1 MNEMI
6 RSVKFLYQY
15 QSRKHFPVEIVPCGG
30 DDPALKRAMM
40 FFPIRKKQGGRV
52 NDEVILMVHGMTMYG
67 NMDPRYVNLC
77 KSLAGCGYTV
87 VLPLFKEIRDLII
100 TPASLDQIKSVIASI
115 TSNRELCPRGELSL
129 FTNSFS
135 GGMCLLACADGA
147 LAVRVRSVCMIGSYS
162 DIESSM
168 EYLMGDQRS
177 DPYGRFIVL
186 KNFLKYSIDVP
197 VAVAEAIDV
206 FIRDHFYER
215 EGRKPALPALLKRM
229 NPYDHSLFK
238 WLETSPAFRMHH
250 WVQIRK
256 HPDVAGMMTD
266 FSLCRHLHEI
276 KSSVLLIHGTDDA
289 VIHPD
294 ESVRLYNDL
303 RGHGIKAKLLLTPL
317 IMAHSNLNFSLQ
329 FITQAFELFNGLNFY
344 FRSA

>member
-1 MNEMI
+1 MI

-15 QSRKHFPVEIVPCGG
+15 QSRKHFPVEIVPYAGSV
-30 DDPALKRAMM
+30 PALKRAMM
-40 FFPIRKKQGGRV
+40 FFPLRKKQGGRV

-77 KSLAGCGYTV
+77 KSLAGCGYIV
-87 VLPLFKEIRDLII
+87 VLPLFKEIRDLTID
-100 TPASLDQIKSVIASI
+100 PASLDQIKSVIASI
-115 TSNRELCPRGELSL
+115 TGDRGLCPRGELSL

-135 GGMCLLACADGA
+135 GGMCLLACSDTA
-147 LAVRVRSVCMIGSYS
+147 LAGRVRSICMIGSYS
-162 DIESSM
+162 SIESSM

-186 KNFLKYSIDVP
+186 KNFLKYSITVP
-197 VAVAEAIDV
+197 VPVTEAIDV

-229 NPYDHSLFK
+229 SPGDRYLFQR
-238 WLETSPAFRMHH
+238 LETSPVFRMDH
-250 WVQIRK
+250 WERIKK
-256 HPDVAGMMTD
+256 HPAVIGMMTD
-266 FSLCRHLHEI
+266 FSLYRHLHKI

-294 ESVRLYNDL
+294 ESIRLYHEL
-303 RGHGIKAKLLLTPL
+303 RNHGVKAKLLLTPL

-329 FITQAFELFNGLNFY
+329 FIEHVFELFNGLNFY